1 MKKKKYICIY
11 IYIQGVTGP
20 HRQNDRDDRP
30 CREDHFFV
38 KEHVLANLS
47 FLSYA
52 HVSRCARHSLEP
64 TDHRL
69 LYADDVMICAISPHS
84 VVAIRSA

>member
-1 MKKKKYICIY
+1 MALS
-11 IYIQGVTGP
+11 IQSVTEP

-30 CREDHFFV
+30 CREDHFFM
-38 KEHVLANLS
+38 KEHILANMS

-52 HVSRCARHSLEP
+52 HVSRCVRHALEP

-69 LYADDVMICAISPHS
+69 MYADDIMIYAPHS
-84 VVAIRSA
+84 VVAILSASFNAP